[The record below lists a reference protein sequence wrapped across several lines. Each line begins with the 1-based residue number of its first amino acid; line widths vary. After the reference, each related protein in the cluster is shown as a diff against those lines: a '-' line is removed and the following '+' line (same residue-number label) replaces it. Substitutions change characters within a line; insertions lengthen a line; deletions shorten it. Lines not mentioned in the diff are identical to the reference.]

1 MNINKISK
9 IKLYSTSTCPFC
21 TMEAFWLDN
30 KGIKYEKVLVDQ
42 NQQEAI
48 DMVKKTGQMG
58 VPVTAIKYEN
68 GEEQFIVGFDKPQL
82 SQILEVS

>member
-1 MNINKISK
+1 MNTTKISK
-9 IKLYSTSTCPFC
+9 IKLYSTTTCPYC
-21 TMEAFWLDN
+21 TMEASWLDK
-30 KGIKYEKVLVDQ
+30 KGVKYEKVLVDQ
-42 NQQEAI
+42 NQHEAV

-68 GEEQFIVGFDKPQL
+68 GEEEFIVGFDKPQL